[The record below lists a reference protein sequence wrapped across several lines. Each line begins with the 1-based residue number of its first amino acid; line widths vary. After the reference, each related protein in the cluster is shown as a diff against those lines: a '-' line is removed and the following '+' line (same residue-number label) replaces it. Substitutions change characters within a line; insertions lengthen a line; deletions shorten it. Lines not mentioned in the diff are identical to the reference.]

1 MEGEKGRRETGESS
15 FRIFFLGVIERER
28 GREVDKEALMGAVSL
43 IGNGGIALK
52 SFDAATFPN
61 GH

>member
-1 MEGEKGRRETGESS
+1 MKAALE
-15 FRIFFLGVIERER
+15 FFFLGVIERER
-28 GREVDKEALMGAVSL
+28 GREEDKEALMGAVSL

>member
-28 GREVDKEALMGAVSL
+28 GREEDKEALMGAVEFNWQWRHC
-43 IGNGGIALK
+43 IK
-52 SFDAATFPN
+52 EF
-61 GH
+61 